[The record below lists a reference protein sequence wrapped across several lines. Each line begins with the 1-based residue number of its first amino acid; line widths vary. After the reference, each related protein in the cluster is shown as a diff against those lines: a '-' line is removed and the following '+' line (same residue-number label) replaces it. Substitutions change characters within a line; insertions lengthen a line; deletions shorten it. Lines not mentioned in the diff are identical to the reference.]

1 MINLQKN
8 KIMATITLKGNPVH
22 TNGELPA
29 VGSDAPLFTLTGSD
43 LSPIA
48 ASDLRGKKVILNIS
62 PSLDTGVCAAAARQ
76 FNKMAS
82 EGLGATVI
90 LVTKDLPFAQ
100 KRFCEAEGLENVLT
114 ASDYKNSDFADAYG
128 TLIIDGPMEGLHS
141 RSIVVV
147 NEEGDV
153 VHTEQVAETVD
164 EPNYEAALNS
174 LR

>member
-1 MINLQKN
+1 
-8 KIMATITLKGNPVH
+8 MATITLKGTEVH

-48 ASDLRGKKVILNIS
+48 ASDLKGKKVILNIS

-76 FNKMAS
+76 FNQMAT

-90 LVTKDLPFAQ
+90 CITKDLPFAQ
-100 KRFCEAEGLENVLT
+100 KRFCEAEGLEDVIT
-114 ASDYKNSDFADAYG
+114 ASDYKNSNFADAYG
-128 TLIIDGPMEGLHS
+128 TLIIDGPMAGLHS

-153 VHTEQVAETVD
+153 VYTEQVAETVD
-164 EPNYEAALNS
+164 EPDYEAALNS

>member
-1 MINLQKN
+1 
-8 KIMATITLKGNPVH
+8 MATITLRGSEVH

-43 LSPIA
+43 LSSVS
-48 ASDLRGKKVILNIS
+48 ASDFKGKKVILNIS

-100 KRFCEAEGLENVLT
+100 KRFCEAEGLENVIT

-128 TLIIDGPMEGLHS
+128 ALIIDGPMEGLLS
-141 RSIVVV
+141 RAIVIV
-147 NEEGDV
+147 NEDGDV
-153 VHTEQVAETVD
+153 VYTEQVAETVD
-164 EPNYEAALNS
+164 EPNYEAAINALK
-174 LR
+174 